1 MTPELTERL
10 WQKAGMQ
17 VLNDAVMETP
27 TVPLDEGTL
36 RGSGSVFVNNKL
48 IGTSQKKS
56 SGGRPNPAMQNVDL
70 IPEGAVVTVVGFN
83 VPYAARLHEHPEYNF
98 REPGIR
104 AGSSSSEKLIENRN
118 LYLRIV
124 ANTLGKYRPG
134 AAMIKAQSRSTST
147 TIRLLRSGPTSMS
160 DSGRRTPRETA

>member
-1 MTPELTERL
+1 MSRIYLDLSDFEKQILKFKDSVTPELTEKAMA
-10 WQKAGMQ
+10 KAGMQ

-98 REPGIR
+98 REPGSGGKFLER
-104 AGSSSSEKLIENRN
+104 KLIENRN

-124 ANTLGKYRPG
+124 ANILGKYLAQERP
-134 AAMIKAQSRSTST
+134 
-147 TIRLLRSGPTSMS
+147 
-160 DSGRRTPRETA
+160 